1 VRSSTRLVLLQC
13 ILAYGMTIGEVLR
26 RRVLAQ
32 ISEGAAAWLDEAILA
47 ARGPEPGLLRA
58 YTEAS
63 RRLGEAPLT
72 AQPGADGAL
81 PEALAS
87 FPLAHWTVEDA
98 GRLLLLLERAG
109 TEPHRYAAAAA
120 ACYEQGDMREQ
131 RSWLRGVG
139 LLPDNQQFLPL
150 AIDACR
156 TSVVTLFEAIACENP
171 YPAARF
177 PDRNFNQV
185 VLKAFFNGIAV
196 ERIVGL
202 KSRLNPEL
210 ARMASDYADERRAA
224 GRTVPPDIGLV
235 T

>member
-1 VRSSTRLVLLQC
+1 MTIREVLLPC
-13 ILAYGMTIGEVLR
+13 
-26 RRVLAQ
+26 VLAQ
-32 ISEGAAAWLDEAILA
+32 ISEDAAAWLDDARSA
-47 ARGPEPGLLRA
+47 ARGSEPGLLRA

-63 RRLGEAPLT
+63 RRLGQGPFTVVPAASGT
-72 AQPGADGAL
+72 GL
-81 PEALAS
+81 PDALAA
-87 FPLAHWTVEDA
+87 FPFAHWTLEDA
-98 GRLLLLLERAG
+98 GRLLLLLERHAAG
-109 TEPHRYAAAAA
+109 TEPQRYAAAAT

-131 RSWLRGVG
+131 RSWLRGVA
-139 LLPDNQQFLPL
+139 LLPGSRQFLPV

-171 YPAARF
+171 YPAASF
-177 PDRNFNQV
+177 PDLNFNQM
-185 VLKAFFNGIAV
+185 VLKAYFNSIAV

-235 T
+235 SLID

>member
-1 VRSSTRLVLLQC
+1 
-13 ILAYGMTIGEVLR
+13 MTIGEVLR
-26 RRVLAQ
+26 RRVVAQ
-32 ISEGAAAWLDEAILA
+32 ISEGAAAWLDAAMLA

-63 RRLGEAPLT
+63 RRLGEAPLSVQRGPD
-72 AQPGADGAL
+72 AAL
-81 PEALAS
+81 PEALVS
-87 FPLAHWTVEDA
+87 FPLEHWTIEDA
-98 GRLLLLLERAG
+98 GRLLLLLERHAAG
-109 TEPHRYAAAAA
+109 TERHRYAAAAA

-139 LLPDNQQFLPL
+139 LLPDNQLFLPL

-171 YPAARF
+171 YPASCF
-177 PDRNFNQV
+177 PDPNFNQV

-224 GRTVPPDIGLV
+224 GRPVPPDIGIV
-235 T
+235 TEISD